1 MLINVYG
8 GPESQRVK
16 ENFMIDWG
24 YYLSVKRNLVYGII
38 DGRGSG
44 FNGNKML
51 FEVYR
56 RLGTVEIQDQ
66 IEVTK

>member
-1 MLINVYG
+1 LLINVYG